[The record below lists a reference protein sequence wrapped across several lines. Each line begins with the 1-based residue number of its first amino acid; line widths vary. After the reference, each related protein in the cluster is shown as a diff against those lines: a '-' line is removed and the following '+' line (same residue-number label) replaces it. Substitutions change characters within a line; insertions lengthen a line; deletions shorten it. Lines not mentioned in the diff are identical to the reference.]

1 MQSYRFIVLV
11 VSSLCLAPGCFN
23 SSGTS
28 DEPRPGAASPP
39 AKAQAPSK
47 PSDDSQS
54 ESAEDEDNADETAE
68 DTDELELTWFRGVDK
83 LPADHPCHDSTPV
96 IGVIE
101 HLEREGGESKTRL
114 EYVRKT
120 LGELRESL
128 DEEWVH
134 FGPRTVRGVRW
145 RTTEG
150 DFVVATC
157 NMGGLGFEDLDGYV
171 DLSDKGVNATGAEFM
186 LGDVGEPPNLERG
199 SVRWMQ
205 RRGRG
210 HWMKLHHQVQYSNDD
225 AGNDPQYIAR
235 AELISAEDSDG
246 DEKPEVVAFVLTDR
260 FEWDDEESKKLCPSR
275 EPHRKCTAFGID
287 VIVREGDDQLV
298 ERVGLRLNGKLTL
311 THEAD
316 KPEVMDDQT
325 FELLAARL
333 ERDRDEAVQKA
344 RAILRE
350 DGKLQ

>member
-1 MQSYRFIVLV
+1 MHSYRFVVLV

-23 SSGTS
+23 SSGSS
-28 DEPRPGAASPP
+28 DDPRPGAASPP

-47 PSDDSQS
+47 TPDDSPSDNAD
-54 ESAEDEDNADETAE
+54 DEDNADEE
-68 DTDELELTWFRGVDK
+68 DSDGLELTWFRGVDK

-96 IGVIE
+96 IRVIE
-101 HLEREGGESKTRL
+101 HLEREGGESKTRF
-114 EYVRKT
+114 EYVRET
-120 LGELRESL
+120 LGELRETL
-128 DEEWVH
+128 DTGWVH

-145 RTTEG
+145 RTDNG

-157 NMGGLGFEDLDGYV
+157 NMGGLGFEDQEEFV
-171 DLSDKGVNATGAEFM
+171 DLSDKGVNATGVKFM
-186 LGDVGEPPNLERG
+186 IGKVGEPPNLERG

-205 RRGRG
+205 RSGRG
-210 HWMKLHHQVQYSNDD
+210 HWMTLHHRTQYSNDD

-246 DEKPEVVAFVLTDR
+246 DHKPEVVAFVLSDR
-260 FEWDDEESKKLCPSR
+260 FEWDDEEGEKLCPSL
-275 EPHRKCTAFGID
+275 EPHRKCTAFGVD
-287 VIVREGDDQLV
+287 VIVREGDAQLV

-316 KPEVMDDQT
+316 KPEAMDDQT
-325 FELLAARL
+325 FELLATRL
-333 ERDRDEAVQKA
+333 ERDRDKAVQKA

-350 DGKLQ
+350 EGKLQ